1 MDAAA
6 RLFRAKGYHGTSM
19 TDIGAVLGVLG
30 GSLYYHL
37 DSKEE
42 LLYDVVD
49 TATRGLLTGVYEVSR
64 APKPA
69 AERLRAAIHN
79 HLRFC
84 VERSDYAVVFLNE
97 IPNLR
102 DVHMRRA
109 LLQLVKH
116 YEDVFGRIIE
126 DGVKAGEFRKGLDVK
141 VAVYGILGM
150 GNWALRWFR
159 PDGRLSI
166 EQVAEEFA
174 NLVIAGLRP

>member
-1 MDAAA
+1 M
-6 RLFRAKGYHGTSM
+6 RLFRANGYHGTSM
-19 TDIGAVLGVLG
+19 ADIGTALGVLG
-30 GSLYYHL
+30 GSLYYYL

-42 LLYDVVD
+42 LLYDVVE

-64 APKPA
+64 APQPA

-116 YEDVFGRIIE
+116 YEDVFCRIIE
-126 DGVKAGEFRKGLDVK
+126 DGVEGGEFRKGLDVK
-141 VAVYGILGM
+141 IAVYGILGM

-159 PDGRLSI
+159 PDGRMSI

-174 NLVIAGLRP
+174 NLVVAGLRP